1 MLRQKSVWVERAP
14 LSVVFTMSWS
24 CDVLYRH
31 EPMKQDGAGC
41 GGWGRGEEKG
51 LLLLTI
57 RAQSRNKNF
66 DQNHHLGPPI
76 PDVTHKSLLRE
87 S

>member
-1 MLRQKSVWVERAP
+1 MLRKSVWAEKEP
-14 LSVVFTMSWS
+14 LSVIFTMSWS
-24 CDVLYRH
+24 CEVLYRH
-31 EPMKQDGAGC
+31 EPIKQDV
-41 GGWGRGEEKG
+41 GGGGGKEKG

-76 PDVTHKSLLRE
+76 PDVTHKSLLLE